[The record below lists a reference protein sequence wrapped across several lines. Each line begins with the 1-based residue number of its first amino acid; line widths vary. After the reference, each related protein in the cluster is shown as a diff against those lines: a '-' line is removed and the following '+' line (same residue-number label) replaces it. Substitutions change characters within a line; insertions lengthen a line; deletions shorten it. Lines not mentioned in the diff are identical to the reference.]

1 MVTPAIGTLPLRTAA
16 AWIGGG
22 ARRSCP
28 GGHARHA
35 VDVQRD
41 CHGLPIKC
49 ARYES
54 HEGEPPMAIRWRL
67 EREIPAAWLP
77 GCCLAW

>member
-1 MVTPAIGTLPLRTAA
+1 MIADIWDDYRDLDEWPMPRPCQHRNAGMVTPAIGTLPLRTAA

-28 GGHARHA
+28 GGHVRHA

-41 CHGLPIKC
+41 CQGLPIK
-49 ARYES
+49 AR
-54 HEGEPPMAIRWRL
+54 P
-67 EREIPAAWLP
+67 
-77 GCCLAW
+77 